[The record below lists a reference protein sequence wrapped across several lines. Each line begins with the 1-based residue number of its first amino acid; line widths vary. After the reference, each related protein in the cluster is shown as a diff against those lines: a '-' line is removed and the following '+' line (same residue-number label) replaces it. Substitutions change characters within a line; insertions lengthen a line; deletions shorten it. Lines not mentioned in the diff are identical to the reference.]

1 MQSVIK
7 IGDNIKKYREEN
19 LMTQKQLADSIGVTD
34 KAISNW
40 ERGIRAPKMGQM
52 KKMADIF
59 GIKLS
64 LLIGENDF
72 MFGEKTPAVK
82 WVPIIEYLP
91 RAGSVVR
98 LEDVVGFE
106 AVPSQLAEES
116 ENCIFYRVAD
126 NSHYPNCIKNDLV
139 LIALKNSIKSGGLA
153 LVSCDDNPPE
163 IKHLIFKDDVVVLKG
178 KCLAEDKVFKGKELK
193 AINVIGEVKRIIR
206 DFL

>member
-7 IGDNIKKYREEN
+7 IGDNIKKYREQN
-19 LMTQKQLADSIGVTD
+19 LMTQKQLANSIGVTD

-64 LLIGENDF
+64 LLMGENDF
-72 MFGEKTPAVK
+72 LFGEKTPAVK

-91 RAGSVVR
+91 SIGASVK

-106 AVPSQLAEES
+106 AVPTQLVTDS
-116 ENCIFYRVAD
+116 ENSIFYRVAD
-126 NSHYPNCIKNDLV
+126 NSHYPSCIKDDLV
-139 LIALKNSIKSGGLA
+139 LIALKNSIKSGGIA
-153 LVSCDDNPPE
+153 LVSQEGNPPE
-163 IKHLIFKDDVVVLKG
+163 IKKLIYKNDIVVLKG
-178 KCLAEDKVFKGKELK
+178 KSLAEDKVFKGKELK
-193 AINVIGEVKRIIR
+193 AINVLGEVKRIIR
-206 DFL
+206 NF

>member
-7 IGDNIKKYREEN
+7 IGDNIKKYREQN

-59 GIKLS
+59 GIKIS

-72 MFGEKTPAVK
+72 LFGEKTPAVK

-91 RAGSVVR
+91 RAGSSVK

-106 AVPSQLAEES
+106 AVPTQLVSDS

-126 NSHYPNCIKNDLV
+126 DSHYPNCIKDDLV
-139 LIALKNSIKSGGLA
+139 LIDLKNSIKSGGIA
-153 LVSCDDNPPE
+153 LVTYDDNLPE
-163 IKHLIFKDDVVVLKG
+163 IKRFIFKNDVVVLKG
-178 KCLAEDKVFKGKELK
+178 KSLVEDRVFKGKELK
-193 AINVIGEVKRIIR
+193 ALNVIGEVKRIIR
-206 DFL
+206 NF